1 LETPEKQKKSEID
14 QILTSVCCPG
24 QNEHRDIKKVANNH
38 VIDILDRCQ
47 KGQNFVALFLLL
59 LGHTLFPHD
68 FSGTIVAFS
77 ALMLLV
83 G

>member
-38 VIDILDRCQ
+38 VTDILDRCQ
-47 KGQNFVALFLLL
+47 KGQNFVVLFLLL
-59 LGHTLFPHD
+59 LGHTFCFH
-68 FSGTIVAFS
+68 TIS
-77 ALMLLV
+77 QELLLPSV
-83 G
+83 L